1 MSGSVIIY
9 SLPPLSKQ
17 HRWRSRRSSRRL
29 ITLVFA
35 GRNRMHIIRREL
47 PLTEFAGLV
56 SARFVWTVET
66 RCTKGTR
73 VLLVMA
79 PSIATSSA
87 GSINISVVD
96 VAATTSRSHPVVSGF
111 VFGVVFSLGPDA
123 NFPDKAEQLTTNCGH
138 DLWFVLSRAEQSS
151 IAPMQSM
158 LSLPG
163 DLSDLRT
170 GVGLSLQQVTTQ
182 PRSELIGPGSFNQD
196 SSQVSIASL
205 SNAALISMA
214 ASLIFTRAETALA
227 HQLFSAPEAG
237 ELTNFSGESNGAK
250 LSDAAQR
257 LQCVDDL
264 AHAFGC

>member
-47 PLTEFAGLV
+47 HLTEFADLV

-96 VAATTSRSHPVVSGF
+96 SIADWAASTSRSHAVVCGF
-111 VFGVVFSLGPDA
+111 VFSVVFSFSPDA
-123 NFPDKAEQLTTNCGH
+123 NLPDETEQLATNGGH
-138 DLWFVLSRAEQSS
+138 DLRFVLSRAEQSS
-151 IAPMQSM
+151 
-158 LSLPG
+158 
-163 DLSDLRT
+163 
-170 GVGLSLQQVTTQ
+170 
-182 PRSELIGPGSFNQD
+182 
-196 SSQVSIASL
+196 
-205 SNAALISMA
+205 
-214 ASLIFTRAETALA
+214 
-227 HQLFSAPEAG
+227 
-237 ELTNFSGESNGAK
+237 
-250 LSDAAQR
+250 
-257 LQCVDDL
+257 
-264 AHAFGC
+264 